1 MSPLQIT
8 AEWQGPIFIG
18 NLPVGGEFK
27 NLKKP
32 GVYIYTQEYPK
43 KLVAYAGQ
51 NKNVIGRI
59 QQHYCGFIGFMYW
72 PRDSEGE
79 YIAKEKWKDK
89 QFEYLNKIDEEIQ
102 CRIDGAKRLKFFYCI
117 LEQDNGSLVRPVES
131 VLIRVLKDK
140 ADQDERGIRKK
151 FECDNYRR
159 EGYLDNYPRII
170 LINNFSKGQ
179 SILKNLLGSEPIKG
193 GRNP

>member
-27 NLKKP
+27 KLKKP

-43 KLVAYAGQ
+43 KLVAYAGHG
-51 NKNVIGRI
+51 KNILWRI
-59 QQHYCGFIGFMYW
+59 QQHYSGFLGFIYW
-72 PRDSEGE
+72 PRDSKGNHLEW
-79 YIAKEKWKDK
+79 ANK
-89 QFEYLNKIDEEIQ
+89 QFMYLNNIDKNLRLLKDE
-102 CRIDGAKRLKFFYCI
+102 AKRLKFFYCI

-131 VLIRVLKDK
+131 VLIRILKDK
-140 ADQDERGIRKK
+140 ADQDERVIRKK
-151 FECDNYRR
+151 FECDNSRR
-159 EGYLDNYPRII
+159 EGYREDYPRII

-179 SILKNLLGSEPIKG
+179 GILKKLLGSEPIRG
-193 GRNP
+193 G

>member
-32 GVYIYTQEYPK
+32 GVYIYTQEYPG

-51 NKNVIGRI
+51 GKNLLWRI
-59 QQHYCGFIGFMYW
+59 QQHYSGFLGFIYW

-79 YIAKEKWKDK
+79 HIAKEKWEDK
-89 QFEYLNKIDEEIQ
+89 QFEYLNKVDKNIRLFKDE
-102 CRIDGAKRLKFFYCI
+102 AKRLKFFYCI

-140 ADQDERGIRKK
+140 AGKNERVIRKK

-179 SILKNLLGSEPIKG
+179 RILKNLLGSEPIKG
-193 GRNP
+193 G